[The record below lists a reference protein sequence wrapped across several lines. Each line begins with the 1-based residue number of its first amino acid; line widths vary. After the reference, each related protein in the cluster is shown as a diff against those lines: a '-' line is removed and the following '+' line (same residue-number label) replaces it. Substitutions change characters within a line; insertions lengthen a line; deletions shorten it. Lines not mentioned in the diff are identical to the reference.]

1 MAPENKRQNFKKTGG
16 GSLGPSSG
24 MLNNQRGA
32 AGLRGKNHQMQ
43 QMEAALAFMQEES
56 ERYSRRVRKIV
67 FTSLA
72 ILLLAAAAGY
82 GAGQWHAAEEKRMA
96 EMARQQAL
104 QAAAAKIAAAQP
116 KGPQGIQLV
125 PSSDP
130 TILKLQRTAAS
141 GDARAQYDLAQ
152 RYEVGRGVAADK
164 ALALSLL
171 QNAAAAGHAPA
182 MLDLGSSYISGRF
195 GQIDRHAAVRWLEAA
210 AATGN
215 AIAAF
220 KLGELYEGGLDG
232 APDTAMAL
240 GWYQRAAGFG
250 SDPALVAIAR
260 LTPKKPPITT
270 DDVRRIQL
278 ALRHL
283 GYNIGVA
290 DGKMGAR
297 TVDSIKAYQS
307 QIGMMADGRP
317 SHFLLERLEE
327 DRVMQ
332 GG

>member
-1 MAPENKRQNFKKTGG
+1 MVSADPPSRQQSRRAAPPQG
-16 GSLGPSSG
+16 LGRAPLLPG
-24 MLNNQRGA
+24 RAVQR
-32 AGLRGKNHQMQ
+32 ME
-43 QMEAALAFMQEES
+43 QMEAALAFMQEET
-56 ERYSRRVRKIV
+56 ERQSRRLRKFIL
-67 FTSLA
+67 SGLA
-72 ILLLAAAAGY
+72 ILLLAGGAGY
-82 GAGQWHAAEEKRMA
+82 GAGQWKAAEERRVA
-96 EMARQQAL
+96 EAVRTAAL
-104 QAAAAKIAAAQP
+104 QEAAKKIAAAQP
-116 KGPQGIQLV
+116 KGAQGIQLV

-130 TILKLQRTAAS
+130 AILKLQRTAAA
-141 GDARAQYDLAQ
+141 GDAKAQYELAQ
-152 RYEVGRGVAADK
+152 RYEMGRGVVADK
-164 ALALSLL
+164 ILAQSLL
-171 QNAAAAGHAPA
+171 QNAAAAGNPSA
-182 MLDLGSSYISGRF
+182 MLDLGSSYITGRF
-195 GQIDRHAAVRWLEAA
+195 GQVDRRAAVRWLEAS

-215 AIAAF
+215 QIAAF

-260 LTPKKPPITT
+260 LTPKKPAVTT

-278 ALRHL
+278 SLRQL
-283 GYNIGVA
+283 GYDIGVA
-290 DGKMGAR
+290 DGKLGAR

-307 QIGMMADGRP
+307 QIGMLTDGRP